1 MRTKAC
7 YALNPHTTVSTFKA
21 LICQNAL
28 LPSEDVCDGIYGYSY
43 ILYIY
48 RTLYIYLCWTG
59 MVWKHKDILVYTVSL
74 QETWKLSKRRRKMAF
89 CCLYPYLSFLC
100 LFDLSLWFFLSDFLK
115 LISYNS
121 NTNAYRA
128 VLKKTSGSNFCTL
141 PGNLLTYI
149 TSS

>member
-48 RTLYIYLCWTG
+48 RTLYIYLLLNWDGLKTQRHISLYCQFTRNMKTQQKEEKNG
-59 MVWKHKDILVYTVSL
+59 IL
-74 QETWKLSKRRRKMAF
+74 
-89 CCLYPYLSFLC
+89 
-100 LFDLSLWFFLSDFLK
+100 LSLSLPFFFMSF
-115 LISYNS
+115 
-121 NTNAYRA
+121 
-128 VLKKTSGSNFCTL
+128 
-141 PGNLLTYI
+141 
-149 TSS
+149 